1 MEAKKLMLSIVILSW
16 NTKALLKQCL
26 KSLEEGCG
34 GVKGCEVIVVDNGS
48 TDGSVEYFRSIT
60 GIKSIKGITS
70 MKLVENQS
78 NLGFAKGNNI
88 GIKEARGEYIM
99 LLNSDTIVQKGSLK
113 KMVDFLD
120 QHGEISV
127 VGPKLLNQDGTP
139 QSSCG
144 QFPNLW
150 VVFIMLFK
158 EHFGGSR
165 TVRYSPA
172 VSGEVDWLM
181 GAAFV
186 AREKVFKKVGFL
198 DERMFMYM
206 EEVEWFYRV
215 RKAGLK
221 AYFLKEAEIVHL
233 GRGSSSSGK
242 KEPILNIYKGLLH
255 FYKVHKSPLELFI
268 LRLMLKVKA
277 LISLLIGDLKNDNY
291 LKQTYGQAIKI
302 N

>member
-16 NTKALLKQCL
+16 NTEALLKQCL
-26 KSLEEGCG
+26 ESLEEGCEG
-34 GVKGCEVIVVDNGS
+34 IGGCEVVVVDNGS
-48 TDGSVEYFRSIT
+48 TDGSSEMVRKYQIRNTKYKIRL
-60 GIKSIKGITS
+60 I
-70 MKLVENQS
+70 ENQS

>member
-1 MEAKKLMLSIVILSW
+1 MEEKKLKLSIVILSW

-26 KSLEEGCG
+26 ESLEEGCEG
-34 GVKGCEVIVVDNGS
+34 IGGCEVVVVDNGS
-48 TDGSVEYFRSIT
+48 TDGSSEMVRKYQIRNTKYKIRL
-60 GIKSIKGITS
+60 I
-70 MKLVENQS
+70 ENQS

-88 GIKEARGEYIM
+88 GIKQARGKYIM

>member
-16 NTKALLKQCL
+16 NTEALLKQCL
-26 KSLEEGCG
+26 ESLEEGCEG
-34 GVKGCEVIVVDNGS
+34 IGGCEVVVVDNGS
-48 TDGSVEYFRSIT
+48 TDGSSEMVRKYQIRNTKYKIRL
-60 GIKSIKGITS
+60 I
-70 MKLVENQS
+70 ENQS

-88 GIKEARGEYIM
+88 GIKEARSKYIM

>member
-16 NTKALLKQCL
+16 NTEALLKQCL
-26 KSLEEGCG
+26 ESLEEGCEG
-34 GVKGCEVIVVDNGS
+34 IGGCEVVVVDNGS
-48 TDGSVEYFRSIT
+48 TDGSSEMVRKYQIRNTKYKIR
-60 GIKSIKGITS
+60 
-70 MKLVENQS
+70 LVENQS

-88 GIKEARGEYIM
+88 GIKQARGKYIM
-99 LLNSDTIVQKGSLK
+99 LLNSDTIVEKGSLK

>member
-26 KSLEEGCG
+26 ESLEEGCEG
-34 GVKGCEVIVVDNGS
+34 IGGCEVVVVDNGS
-48 TDGSVEYFRSIT
+48 TDGSSEMVRKYQIRNTKYKIRL
-60 GIKSIKGITS
+60 I
-70 MKLVENQS
+70 ENQS

-88 GIKEARGEYIM
+88 GIKQARGKYIM

>member
-16 NTKALLKQCL
+16 NTEALLKQCL
-26 KSLEEGCG
+26 ESLEEGCEG
-34 GVKGCEVIVVDNGS
+34 IGGCEVVVVDNGS
-48 TDGSVEYFRSIT
+48 TDGSSEMVRKYQIRNTKYKIRL
-60 GIKSIKGITS
+60 I
-70 MKLVENQS
+70 ENQS

-88 GIKEARGEYIM
+88 GIKQARGEYIM

>member
-1 MEAKKLMLSIVILSW
+1 MEEKKLKLSIVILSW
-16 NTKALLKQCL
+16 NTEALLRQCL
-26 KSLEEGCG
+26 ESLEEGCE
-34 GVKGCEVIVVDNGS
+34 GVRGYEVMVVDNGS
-48 TDGSVEYFRSIT
+48 TDGSVNYL
-60 GIKSIKGITS
+60 KGLTNSKIGGQRIRIIAN
-70 MKLVENQS
+70 KE

-88 GIKEARGEYIM
+88 GIKEASGEYIM
-99 LLNSDTIVQKGSLK
+99 LLNSDTIVKKGSLK

-120 QHGEISV
+120 QHEEISV
-127 VGPKLLNQDGTP
+127 VGPKLLNRDGTP
-139 QSSCG
+139 QPSCG

-172 VSGEVDWLM
+172 ISGEVDWLM

-221 AYFLKEAEIVHL
+221 AYFLKDEEIVHL

-242 KEPILNIYKGLLH
+242 REPILNIYKGLLH

-268 LRLMLKVKA
+268 LRFMLKFKA
-277 LISLLIGDLKNDNY
+277 LISLLIGDLKNDDY

>member
-16 NTKALLKQCL
+16 NTEALLKQCL
-26 KSLEEGCG
+26 ESLEEGCEG
-34 GVKGCEVIVVDNGS
+34 IGGCEVVVVDNGS
-48 TDGSVEYFRSIT
+48 TDGSSEMVRKYQIRNTKYKIR
-60 GIKSIKGITS
+60 
-70 MKLVENQS
+70 LVENQS

-88 GIKEARGEYIM
+88 GIKQARGKYIM

>member
-16 NTKALLKQCL
+16 NTEALLKQCL
-26 KSLEEGCG
+26 ESLEEGCEG
-34 GVKGCEVIVVDNGS
+34 IGGCEVVVVDNGS
-48 TDGSVEYFRSIT
+48 TDGSSEMVRKYQIRNTKYKIRL
-60 GIKSIKGITS
+60 I
-70 MKLVENQS
+70 ENQS

-88 GIKEARGEYIM
+88 GNKQARGKYIM

>member
-16 NTKALLKQCL
+16 NTEALLKQCL
-26 KSLEEGCG
+26 ESLEEGCEG
-34 GVKGCEVIVVDNGS
+34 IGGCEVVVVDNGS
-48 TDGSVEYFRSIT
+48 TDGSSEMVRKYQIRNTKYKIRL
-60 GIKSIKGITS
+60 I
-70 MKLVENQS
+70 ENQS

-88 GIKEARGEYIM
+88 GIKQARGKYIM

>member
-16 NTKALLKQCL
+16 NTEALLKQCL
-26 KSLEEGCG
+26 ESLEEGCEG
-34 GVKGCEVIVVDNGS
+34 IGGCEVVVVDNGS
-48 TDGSVEYFRSIT
+48 TDGSSEMVRKYQIRNTKYKIR
-60 GIKSIKGITS
+60 
-70 MKLVENQS
+70 LVENQS

-88 GIKEARGEYIM
+88 GIKQARGKYIM

-277 LISLLIGDLKNDNY
+277 LVSLLIGDLKNDNY